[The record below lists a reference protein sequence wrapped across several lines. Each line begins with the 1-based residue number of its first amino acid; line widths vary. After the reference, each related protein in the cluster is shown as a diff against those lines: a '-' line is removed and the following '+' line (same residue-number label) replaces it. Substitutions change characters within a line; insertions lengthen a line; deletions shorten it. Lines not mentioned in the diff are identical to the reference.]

1 MKDVA
6 GKIAFITGAASG
18 MGLGMAKAFSRA
30 GMKIMMADID
40 ADELGKAADALK
52 AEGADVDC
60 LVCDVT
66 VEKSLFEAADATL
79 DKFGKVNV
87 LCNNAGVS
95 VGGMTEELSQQDWD
109 WVIAVNEM
117 GVIYGLR
124 AFLPHI
130 KGNGEAGHVM
140 STSSMAGL
148 VNAGPGWGPYNAT
161 KFAVV
166 GMMEVLY
173 SELKDSPVGVS
184 VLCPGG
190 VNTRINDAGRHR
202 PARFGSSDDR
212 PIALNDIGDTL
223 KLGLD
228 PDVVGEL
235 VLAGIRED
243 QFYIFT
249 DPRARQWVERRFERI
264 MQGFSW
270 SERSEP
276 LVNAKAPGT
285 VWKS

>member
-6 GKIAFITGAASG
+6 GKVAFITGAASG

-40 ADELGKAADALK
+40 ADELGRAADALK
-52 AEGADVDC
+52 AEGADVDS

-66 VEKSLFEAADATL
+66 VEKSLFDAAQATL

-95 VGGMTEELSQQDWD
+95 VGGITEELSQQDWV

-190 VNTRINDAGRHR
+190 VNTRINDAGKHR
-202 PARFGSSDDR
+202 PERFGSSDDR

>member
-1 MKDVA
+1 M
-6 GKIAFITGAASG
+6 
-18 MGLGMAKAFSRA
+18 
-30 GMKIMMADID
+30 MMADID
-40 ADELGKAADALK
+40 ADELGRAADALK
-52 AEGADVDC
+52 AEGADVDS

-66 VEKSLFEAADATL
+66 VEKSLFDAAQATL

-95 VGGMTEELSQQDWD
+95 VGGITEELSQQDWD

-190 VNTRINDAGRHR
+190 VNTRINDAGKHR
-202 PARFGSSDDR
+202 PERFGSSDDR